1 MKAAVLEYKP
11 RVLRQSCNSGMR
23 RGVGTVPG
31 RTQAKMEASD
41 TVDSF
46 ESMDDNTQSIVQL
59 KLEM

>member
-1 MKAAVLEYKP
+1 
-11 RVLRQSCNSGMR
+11 MR